1 MGKLIDIS
9 GQRFGRLVV
18 IHRVYSHN
26 ANSRWLCKCDCG
38 NEKVILSG
46 SLISGS
52 ANSCGCIKKEVAT
65 KLKYRHG
72 QAALPSITSEY
83 RIWIAMKT
91 RCYNPKHRHYK
102 YYGGRGITVCDRW
115 LQSFQNFFADMGK
128 RPSKQHSLDRHPDT
142 NGNYEPGNCR
152 WATAEEQGQNKTN
165 NRKIIYSGQEMTIGE
180 FIKLLGLKGQK
191 TTIYY
196 QLTVRTPE
204 QVAQMFQESIKS

>member
-1 MGKLIDIS
+1 
-9 GQRFGRLVV
+9 
-18 IHRVYSHN
+18 
-26 ANSRWLCKCDCG
+26 
-38 NEKVILSG
+38 
-46 SLISGS
+46 
-52 ANSCGCIKKEVAT
+52 
-65 KLKYRHG
+65 
-72 QAALPSITSEY
+72 
-83 RIWIAMKT
+83 
-91 RCYNPKHRHYK
+91 
-102 YYGGRGITVCDRW
+102 
-115 LQSFQNFFADMGK
+115 MGK